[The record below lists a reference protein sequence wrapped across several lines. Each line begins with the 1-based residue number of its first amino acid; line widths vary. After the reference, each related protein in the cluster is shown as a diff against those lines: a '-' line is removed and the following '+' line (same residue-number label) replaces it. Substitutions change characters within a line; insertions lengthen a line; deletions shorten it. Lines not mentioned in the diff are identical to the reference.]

1 MFVSGFTFVRNAIKL
16 DYPIVEAISSIL
28 PLCDEIVVAVGNS
41 EDNTRELIMS
51 IDSPKIRIIDTIWDD
66 SLREGGRVLAIE
78 TDKAFKAINPKAD
91 WAFYIQADEVLHEK
105 YYDEVTNKME
115 HYLYRKN
122 IDGLLFGY
130 KHFYGNYDYVG
141 DSFRWYRNEIR
152 IIRND
157 PTIYSYR
164 DAQGFRKGNNKK
176 LRVAKIN
183 AEIYHYGWVK
193 HPQKQAMKRKEFSK
207 LYHDDDWLK
216 ENLEHIEEFDY
227 SSIDSL
233 ELFEGTHPNVMLKRI
248 AEKNWNF
255 QFDTRIKRYSFK
267 EKIRR
272 IYYRFTKKILGE
284 YRNYIQI
291 E

>member
-16 DYPIVEAISSIL
+16 DYPIIEAISSIL
-28 PLCDEIVVAVGNS
+28 PLCDEVVVAVGNS
-41 EDNTRELIMS
+41 EDNTRELIIS

-66 SLREGGRVLAIE
+66 SLREGGKVLAIE
-78 TDKAFKAINPKAD
+78 TNKAFKAINPQAD

-105 YYDEVTNKME
+105 YYDEVLNKMH
-115 HYLYRKN
+115 HYLNRKE

-141 DSFRWYRNEIR
+141 ESFRWYRNEIR

-157 PTIYSYR
+157 PKIYSYR
-164 DAQGFRKGNNKK
+164 DAQGFRKEENKK

-193 HPQKQAMKRKEFSK
+193 HPKKQAIKRKEFSK
-207 LYHDDDWLK
+207 LYHNDEWLE
-216 ENLEHIEEFDY
+216 ENLAHIEEFDY
-227 SSIDSL
+227 SNVDSL
-233 ELFEGTHPNVMLKRI
+233 ELFDSTHPKVMHKRI

-255 QFDTRIKRYSFK
+255 VFDTSIKRYSTK

-272 IYYRFTKKILGE
+272 IYYKFTKKILGE
-284 YRNYIQI
+284 YRNYILI